1 MTIDQLQT
9 TDYQKTIRLQ
19 ASASEVFDA
28 LTTLTSLSSW
38 WTRATGSGKAGG
50 ELRFFFDSPTDAC
63 VLRVDRADRPTLVK
77 WTVTECAFLPDWV
90 GTRPTFTITPVEG
103 DGSELHFRHHGLTP
117 ELECI
122 EMCTLGWNSYLAK
135 LGQYAGSGQYAE
147 SGQSS

>member
-28 LTTLTSLSSW
+28 LTTITSLSSW
-38 WTRATGSGKAGG
+38 WTRATGSGGAGG
-50 ELRFFFDSPTDAC
+50 ELRFFFGSATDVC
-63 VLRVDRADRPTLVK
+63 VMRVDRADRAALVE

-90 GTRPTFTITPVEG
+90 GTRPAFTITPVEG

-122 EMCTLGWNSYLAK
+122 EMCTLGWNTYLAS
-135 LGQYAGSGQYAE
+135 LRQYVE
-147 SGQSS
+147 SGQGNPFGS

>member
-38 WTRATGSGKAGG
+38 WTRTTGFGEADG

-63 VLRVDRADRPTLVK
+63 VMRVDQADRPTLVE

-90 GTRPTFTITPVEG
+90 GTRPTFTITPVEN

-117 ELECI
+117 ELACI
-122 EMCTLGWNSYLAK
+122 EMCTLGWNSYLTS
-135 LGQYAGSGQYAE
+135 LRRYVE
-147 SGQSS
+147 SGQGSPFGS